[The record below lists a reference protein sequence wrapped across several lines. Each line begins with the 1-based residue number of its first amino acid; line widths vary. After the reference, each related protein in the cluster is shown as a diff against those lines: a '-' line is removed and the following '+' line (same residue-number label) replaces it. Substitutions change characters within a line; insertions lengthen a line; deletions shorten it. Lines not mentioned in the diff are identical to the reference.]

1 MSERTTLTGDGA
13 WHNVGTGAATVQNL
27 SDQVPVMLVCATAQP
42 TGSDGIVLIN
52 QGDSHTFQLTQ
63 TIWAQV
69 IRAGA
74 TAIVAVQP
82 E

>member
-13 WHNVGTGAATVQNL
+13 WHNVGTGPATAQNL
-27 SDQVPVMLVCATAQP
+27 SDQVPVMFVCATTQP
-42 TGSDGIVLIN
+42 TGIDGIVLIN
-52 QGDSHTFQLTQ
+52 QGDNHTFQLAQ

-69 IRAGA
+69 IRSGA
-74 TAIVAVQP
+74 SAIIAVQL